1 MNLGVLAQRQKGL
14 AKCSCYSERV
24 KRQRTLLAR
33 VSTVFALSLLF
44 FSTGVVASQQCH
56 AVNAP
61 VAATH
66 ADHAHSHP
74 DLPLVSD
81 FLGKP
86 EIESNSPGLFAK
98 ACIGFFFLVLLIGQ
112 GVKIK
117 KAARGSGSRHSLAGS
132 KIVFYRKPL
141 TLSLALSLPQLG
153 VIRI

>member
-24 KRQRTLLAR
+24 KRQKTLLSRA
-33 VSTVFALSLLF
+33 SMVFALSLLL
-44 FSTGVVASQQCH
+44 FSTGIVASQQCH
-56 AVNAP
+56 AINAP
-61 VAATH
+61 VAAAH
-66 ADHAHSHP
+66 ADHTHSHS
-74 DLPLVSD
+74 DMPLVSD
-81 FLGKP
+81 LLGKP
-86 EIESNSPGLFAK
+86 VIESNSPGLFAK

-117 KAARGSGSRHSLAGS
+117 KAARGSGSRHSFAGS

>member
-14 AKCSCYSERV
+14 AKRSCYSESM

-44 FSTGVVASQQCH
+44 FSTGVVAAQQCH

-81 FLGKP
+81 FLGKS

-117 KAARGSGSRHSLAGS
+117 KAARGSGSRLSLAPS
-132 KIVFYRKPL
+132 KIVFCRKPL

>member
-1 MNLGVLAQRQKGL
+1 VNLSVLEQRQKGL
-14 AKCSCYSERV
+14 AKGSCYSERV

-74 DLPLVSD
+74 DIPLVSD
-81 FLGKP
+81 FLVKP

-112 GVKIK
+112 GVKIILLLFQK
-117 KAARGSGSRHSLAGS
+117 L
-132 KIVFYRKPL
+132 FFTENL
-141 TLSLALSLPQLG
+141 
-153 VIRI
+153 

>member
-1 MNLGVLAQRQKGL
+1 
-14 AKCSCYSERV
+14 V

-74 DLPLVSD
+74 DIPLVSD
-81 FLGKP
+81 FLVKP

-112 GVKIK
+112 GVKFK
-117 KAARGSGSRHSLAGS
+117 KAARDAGSRHSLVGS

-141 TLSLALSLPQLG
+141 NLSLALTLPQLG
-153 VIRI
+153 LIRI

>member
-1 MNLGVLAQRQKGL
+1 M
-14 AKCSCYSERV
+14 
-24 KRQRTLLAR
+24 
-33 VSTVFALSLLF
+33 
-44 FSTGVVASQQCH
+44 
-56 AVNAP
+56 NAP

-66 ADHAHSHP
+66 ADHAHSHH
-74 DLPLVSD
+74 DIPLVSD

-117 KAARGSGSRHSLAGS
+117 KVARGSGSRHSLAGT
-132 KIVFYRKPL
+132 KIIFYRNPL
-141 TLSLALSLPQLG
+141 TLSFALSLPQLG